1 MSNSIVDRL
10 GSNFLLYIQRIYNYL
25 HKNKKLVYSFLA
37 VMMAINFIAV
47 DCVFADDKPVN
58 DEDVTSLRE
67 RIVSVTKSTAFP
79 IGGALIF
86 VSVALIAIKIIVA
99 HYNPNA
105 RSQAMEGLKWVAIGA
120 IILGSAIII
129 ANIMINLGQVGGGK
143 ITG

>member
-1 MSNSIVDRL
+1 
-10 GSNFLLYIQRIYNYL
+10 
-25 HKNKKLVYSFLA
+25 
-37 VMMAINFIAV
+37 MMAINFIAV
-47 DCVFADDKPVN
+47 DCVFAANPVN
-58 DEDVTSLRE
+58 DQDVTNLRE
-67 RIVSVTKSTAFP
+67 RIVNVTKSTAFP

-129 ANIMINLGQVGGGK
+129 ANIMIGLGQVGGGK